1 MDEVDFYL
9 EDLKSKFDK
18 INPKEYQ
25 FLYFDASDSA
35 FLYWFIRNY
44 LKNEDIKIIFM
55 LVDKSNFDEN
65 KKNIYGFL
73 SNMKTCFDEKGNFFP
88 LHDLNEDL
96 KNKIQEKYIY
106 EQS

>member
-25 FLYFDASDSA
+25 FLYYGGTDNI
-35 FLYWFIRNY
+35 LYWFITENS
-44 LKNEDIKIIFM
+44 NNNDITMILEPF
-55 LVDKSNFDEN
+55 DDSNFDKN
-65 KKNIYGFL
+65 KKNIYGDSF
-73 SNMKTCFDEKGNFFP
+73 SEMETCFDKKGNFYP
-88 LHDLNEDL
+88 LHDLDKEL
-96 KNKIQEKYIY
+96 EEKIKEKYKY